1 MVERT
6 RRNNEQKEQKF
17 ACKSFLWDR
26 ENGRI
31 KVSRK

>member
-6 RRNNEQKEQKF
+6 RRNNEQKF